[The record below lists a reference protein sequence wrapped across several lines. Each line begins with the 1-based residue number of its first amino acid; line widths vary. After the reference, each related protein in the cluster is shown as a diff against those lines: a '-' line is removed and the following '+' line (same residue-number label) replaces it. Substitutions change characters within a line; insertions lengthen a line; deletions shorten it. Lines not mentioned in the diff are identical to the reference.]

1 MRNEK
6 YHPSFIADTIFIESK
21 LREQNNEFVA
31 ALKKEIKQLHKFPI
45 EHTAELTK
53 PTLSSYGYRKVK
65 FHSSNPR
72 EKSNMRLIYRYI
84 KHTDTLQFLA
94 VGFRRDTPKN
104 IYEIA
109 EERENKDF
117 INL

>member
-1 MRNEK
+1 MANEK
-6 YHPSFIADTIFIESK
+6 YHPDFYVDLASIDVK
-21 LREQNNEFVA
+21 LAERFDLFLGLL
-31 ALKKEIKQLHKFPI
+31 LKEKELLHKYPI
-45 EHTAELTK
+45 ENTAQLKK
-53 PTLSSYGYRKVK
+53 PTLSYYGYRKVK

-84 KHTDTLQFLA
+84 EDTDTLQFLA

-109 EERENKDF
+109 EER
-117 INL
+117 